1 MSCEKLLFLPFIFMS
16 CSMMAQTST
25 ETIGK
30 PVVIGKLAVAQFD
43 FPKKM
48 NWEDAKKACADL
60 GKGWSLPTREELGIL
75 YEHRNEIGGFSTSY
89 YWSSTEFDF
98 GSAWGQNFWIGG
110 QSTNSKNYAGYVRAV
125 RAF

>member
-1 MSCEKLLFLPFIFMS
+1 MS

-48 NWEDAKKACADL
+48 NWEDQLFIKIENLTKLKTKVLLIGLKK
-60 GKGWSLPTREELGIL
+60 K
-75 YEHRNEIGGFSTSY
+75 F
-89 YWSSTEFDF
+89 
-98 GSAWGQNFWIGG
+98 
-110 QSTNSKNYAGYVRAV
+110 KN
-125 RAF
+125 